1 MILYLYH
8 KFIIE
13 DYIIY
18 DALRALSVLF
28 LLIIT
33 ISISNNQIYAH
44 TFSTNESVVFLAL
57 VDKLKTQA
65 QLTEQFFLENDYDS
79 TIKHA
84 QILKQLYNNDTN
96 KEIQEKNERIAN
108 EISSFIKTFSLI
120 DPNNITKTQIAKT
133 VLDFEAVLD
142 EAISVRISEDI
153 LNNSTTQALRLATLV
168 NDVDIN
174 YANSFNVQPYNISA
188 MNMDNTSSTH
198 QQPQSM
204 NMPAMNMDKH
214 DQNPTIVSKEIQ
226 NDTAYSTALGL
237 SYTIS
242 DLFKEIKSEYET
254 NEPDK
259 VNQLSEGITNLVTI
273 IEMKK
278 PYTEVV
284 KVIHGVIQP
293 SLQELYDLKLNIEE

>member
-1 MILYLYH
+1 
-8 KFIIE
+8 
-13 DYIIY
+13 
-18 DALRALSVLF
+18 LRALSVLF

-44 TFSTNESVVFLAL
+44 TFSTNDSVVFLAL

-65 QLTEQFFLENDYDS
+65 QITEQFLLENDSDS
-79 TIKHA
+79 AIKHV
-84 QILKQLYNNDTN
+84 QLLKQLYNNDTN

-204 NMPAMNMDKH
+204 NMSAMNMDKY

>member
-1 MILYLYH
+1 MYH

-79 TIKHA
+79 TLKHA

-204 NMPAMNMDKH
+204 NMSAMNLDKH

-293 SLQELYDLKLNIEE
+293 SVQELYELKLNIEE

>member
-1 MILYLYH
+1 MYH

-13 DYIIY
+13 DNIIY
-18 DALRALSVLF
+18 DVLRALSVLF

-44 TFSTNESVVFLAL
+44 TFSTNDSVVFLAL

-79 TIKHA
+79 TLKHA

-198 QQPQSM
+198 QQAQSM
-204 NMPAMNMDKH
+204 NMSAMNLDKH
-214 DQNPTIVSKEIQ
+214 DQNPTIISKEIQ

>member
-1 MILYLYH
+1 
-8 KFIIE
+8 
-13 DYIIY
+13 
-18 DALRALSVLF
+18 LRALSVLF

-44 TFSTNESVVFLAL
+44 TFSTNDSVVFLAL

-79 TIKHA
+79 TLKHA

-204 NMPAMNMDKH
+204 NISALNMDKH
-214 DQNPTIVSKEIQ
+214 DQNPTTVSKEIQ

-284 KVIHGVIQP
+284 KVIHGLIQP

>member
-1 MILYLYH
+1 MYH

-13 DYIIY
+13 DNIIY
-18 DALRALSVLF
+18 DVLRALSVLF

-44 TFSTNESVVFLAL
+44 TFSTNDSVVFLAL

-79 TIKHA
+79 TLKHA

-204 NMPAMNMDKH
+204 NMSAMNLDKH

>member
-1 MILYLYH
+1 MYH

-13 DYIIY
+13 DNIIY
-18 DALRALSVLF
+18 DVLRALSVLF

-44 TFSTNESVVFLAL
+44 TFSTNDSVVFLAL

-65 QLTEQFFLENDYDS
+65 QLTEQFYLENDYDS
-79 TIKHA
+79 TLKHA

-153 LNNSTTQALRLATLV
+153 LNNSTTQALILATLV

-204 NMPAMNMDKH
+204 NMSAMNLDKH

-242 DLFKEIKSEYET
+242 DLFKGIKSEYET

>member
-1 MILYLYH
+1 
-8 KFIIE
+8 
-13 DYIIY
+13 
-18 DALRALSVLF
+18 
-28 LLIIT
+28 
-33 ISISNNQIYAH
+33 
-44 TFSTNESVVFLAL
+44 
-57 VDKLKTQA
+57 
-65 QLTEQFFLENDYDS
+65 
-79 TIKHA
+79 
-84 QILKQLYNNDTN
+84 
-96 KEIQEKNERIAN
+96 
-108 EISSFIKTFSLI
+108 LI

-204 NMPAMNMDKH
+204 NMSAMNLDKH

-242 DLFKEIKSEYET
+242 DLFKGIKSEYET

>member
-1 MILYLYH
+1 
-8 KFIIE
+8 
-13 DYIIY
+13 
-18 DALRALSVLF
+18 LRALSVLF

-44 TFSTNESVVFLAL
+44 TFSTNDSVVFLAL

-204 NMPAMNMDKH
+204 NMSAMNLDKH
-214 DQNPTIVSKEIQ
+214 DQNPTIISKEIQ

-242 DLFKEIKSEYET
+242 DLFKGIKSEYET
-254 NEPDK
+254 NEPYK

>member
-1 MILYLYH
+1 LYH

-13 DYIIY
+13 DNIIY
-18 DALRALSVLF
+18 DVLRALSVLF

-44 TFSTNESVVFLAL
+44 TFSTNDSVVFLAL

-79 TIKHA
+79 TLKHA

-204 NMPAMNMDKH
+204 NMSAMNLDKH
-214 DQNPTIVSKEIQ
+214 DQNPTIISKEIQ

>member
-1 MILYLYH
+1 MYH

-13 DYIIY
+13 DNIIY
-18 DALRALSVLF
+18 DVLRALSVLF

-44 TFSTNESVVFLAL
+44 TFSTNDSVVFLAL

-79 TIKHA
+79 TLKHA

-204 NMPAMNMDKH
+204 NMSAMNMDKY
-214 DQNPTIVSKEIQ
+214 DQNPTIISKEIQ

>member
-1 MILYLYH
+1 MYH

-13 DYIIY
+13 ANIIY
-18 DALRALSVLF
+18 DVLRALSVLF

-44 TFSTNESVVFLAL
+44 TFSTNDSVVFLAL

-79 TIKHA
+79 TLKHA

-204 NMPAMNMDKH
+204 NMSAMNLDKH

-259 VNQLSEGITNLVTI
+259 VNQLSEGITNLVSI

>member
-1 MILYLYH
+1 MYH

-13 DYIIY
+13 DNIIY
-18 DALRALSVLF
+18 DVLRALSVLF

-44 TFSTNESVVFLAL
+44 TFSTNDSVVFLAL

-79 TIKHA
+79 TLKHA

-108 EISSFIKTFSLI
+108 EISSFIKIFSLI
-120 DPNNITKTQIAKT
+120 DPNNITQTQIAKT

-204 NMPAMNMDKH
+204 NMSAMNMDKH

>member
-1 MILYLYH
+1 LYH

-13 DYIIY
+13 DNIIY
-18 DALRALSVLF
+18 DVLRALSVLF

-44 TFSTNESVVFLAL
+44 TFSTNDSVVFLAL

-79 TIKHA
+79 TLKHA

-204 NMPAMNMDKH
+204 NMSAMNLDKH

-242 DLFKEIKSEYET
+242 DLFKGIKSEYET

>member
-1 MILYLYH
+1 MYH

-13 DYIIY
+13 DNIIY
-18 DALRALSVLF
+18 DVLRALSVLF

-44 TFSTNESVVFLAL
+44 TFSTNDSVVFLAL

-79 TIKHA
+79 TLKHA

-120 DPNNITKTQIAKT
+120 DPNNITQTQIAKT

-204 NMPAMNMDKH
+204 NMSAMNMDKH

>member
-1 MILYLYH
+1 MYH

-13 DYIIY
+13 DNIIY
-18 DALRALSVLF
+18 DVLRALSVLF

-44 TFSTNESVVFLAL
+44 TFSTNDSVVFLAL

-79 TIKHA
+79 TLKHA
-84 QILKQLYNNDTN
+84 QILKLLYNNDTN

-204 NMPAMNMDKH
+204 NMSAMNLDKH

>member
-1 MILYLYH
+1 MYH

-13 DYIIY
+13 DNIIY
-18 DALRALSVLF
+18 DVLRALSVLF

-44 TFSTNESVVFLAL
+44 TFSTNDSVVFLAL

-79 TIKHA
+79 TLKHA
-84 QILKQLYNNDTN
+84 QILKLLYNNDTN

-108 EISSFIKTFSLI
+108 EISSFIKIFSLI
-120 DPNNITKTQIAKT
+120 DPNNITQTQIAKT

-198 QQPQSM
+198 QQLQAM
-204 NMPAMNMDKH
+204 NMSAMNMDKH

>member
-1 MILYLYH
+1 
-8 KFIIE
+8 
-13 DYIIY
+13 
-18 DALRALSVLF
+18 LRALSVLF

-33 ISISNNQIYAH
+33 ISVSNIQIYAH
-44 TFSTNESVVFLAL
+44 TFSTNDSVVFLAL

-65 QLTEQFFLENDYDS
+65 QLIEQFILENDYDS
-79 TIKHA
+79 AIKHA
-84 QILKQLYNNDTN
+84 QLLKQLYNNDTN
-96 KEIQEKNERIAN
+96 KEVQEENKRVAN

-133 VLDFEAVLD
+133 VSDFGAVLD
-142 EAISVRISEDI
+142 EAISVRISNDI

-188 MNMDNTSSTH
+188 LNMDNTSSNH

-204 NMPAMNMDKH
+204 NISALNMDKH
-214 DQNPTIVSKEIQ
+214 DQNPTTVSKEIQ

>member
-1 MILYLYH
+1 MYH

-13 DYIIY
+13 DNIIY
-18 DALRALSVLF
+18 DVLRALSVLF

-44 TFSTNESVVFLAL
+44 TFSTNDSVVFLAL

-79 TIKHA
+79 TLKHA

-204 NMPAMNMDKH
+204 NMSAMNMDKH

-293 SLQELYDLKLNIEE
+293 TLQELYDLKLNI

>member
-1 MILYLYH
+1 M
-8 KFIIE
+8 
-13 DYIIY
+13 
-18 DALRALSVLF
+18 RALSVLF
-28 LLIIT
+28 LLILT
-33 ISISNNQIYAH
+33 ISVSNIQIYAH

-65 QLTEQFFLENDYDS
+65 QITEQFLLENDSDS
-79 TIKHA
+79 AIKHV
-84 QILKQLYNNDTN
+84 QLLKQLYNNDTN

-120 DPNNITKTQIAKT
+120 DPNNITKAQIAKT
-133 VLDFEAVLD
+133 VSDFGAVLD
-142 EAISVRISEDI
+142 ETISVRIPDDI

-188 MNMDNTSSTH
+188 LNMDNTSSNH
-198 QQPQSM
+198 QQPQSP
-204 NMPAMNMDKH
+204 NMSALNMDKH
-214 DQNPTIVSKEIQ
+214 DQNPTTVSKEIQ

-237 SYTIS
+237 SYTVS
-242 DLFKEIKSEYET
+242 DLFKQIKSEHET

-259 VNQLSEGITNLVTI
+259 VNQLSEEITNLVTI
-273 IEMKK
+273 IEIKQ

-284 KVIHGVIQP
+284 KVIHGLIQP
-293 SLQELYDLKLNIEE
+293 SLQELYDLKLDIE